1 MSEAFVDDNCR
12 DFWQEVSQYRTSK
25 QTSAPYVDG
34 FTLMQVLQTYGFP
47 HLRTS
52 PYPQAHSQLDD
63 TLFKPKI
70 TKGELEAA
78 KVMPDIIQRAIKK
91 LKRGK
96 SDGEAL
102 TSDHLISVPV
112 SLSKILPPIVTSLPR
127 HEHMPSC
134 VSDAAH
140 PKKR

>member
-1 MSEAFVDDNCR
+1 M
-12 DFWQEVSQYRTSK
+12 
-25 QTSAPYVDG
+25 
-34 FTLMQVLQTYGFP
+34 L
-47 HLRTS
+47 TS
-52 PYPQAHSQLDD
+52 PDPQAHSKLDD
-63 TLFKPKI
+63 TLSKLKI
-70 TKGELEAA
+70 TRGELEAT
-78 KVMPDIIQRAIKK
+78 DIIQRAIK

>member
-1 MSEAFVDDNCR
+1 MIILETFGRRSHNTELAN
-12 DFWQEVSQYRTSK
+12 K
-25 QTSAPYVDG
+25 HLLLMLMG

-91 LKRGK
+91 PKRGK

-102 TSDHLISVPV
+102 NLI
-112 SLSKILPPIVTSLPR
+112 I
-127 HEHMPSC
+127 
-134 VSDAAH
+134 
-140 PKKR
+140 